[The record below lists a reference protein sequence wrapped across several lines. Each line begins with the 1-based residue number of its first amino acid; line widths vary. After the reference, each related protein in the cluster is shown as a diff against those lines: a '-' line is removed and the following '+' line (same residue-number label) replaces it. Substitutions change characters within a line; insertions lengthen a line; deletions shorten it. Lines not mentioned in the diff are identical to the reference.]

1 MLAKGVLKLV
11 LEKETT
17 ITREGRSGAKIYIPA
32 DIVKD
37 SQFPFEIGEKV
48 LIKID
53 IENSRLI
60 VEKIKKNV

>member
-1 MLAKGVLKLV
+1 MKGVVRLV

-37 SQFPFEIGEKV
+37 SQFPFKIGEKV
-48 LIKID
+48 LLRID
-53 IENSRLI
+53 VENNRLI
-60 VEKIKKNV
+60 VEKVMRE